1 MKAVCPVCMHHC
13 TIEEGKT
20 GLCRARSNENGRI
33 VCTNY
38 GKITSYALDPIEKKP
53 LRRFLPG
60 SKILS
65 VGSYGCNLS
74 CGFCQNHGISMV
86 KEEEADYGIRMPEAL
101 VKEALAYAAKGNIGI
116 AYTYNEPLIG
126 YEYVRDCAKLAKENG
141 LRNVIVTNGCAE
153 IKILEELLPYTDAFN
168 IDLKGFTEDFYKKV
182 GGSLSMVKAF
192 IERAAKESHVE
203 VTTLIIPGEND
214 DVRELKKA
222 AAWLA
227 SIDENIPYHISRFF
241 PMWKMQ
247 DKEATRVETV
257 YALAE
262 TAREYLK
269 YVYEGNC

>member
-1 MKAVCPVCMHHC
+1 M
-13 TIEEGKT
+13 
-20 GLCRARSNENGRI
+20 
-33 VCTNY
+33 
-38 GKITSYALDPIEKKP
+38 
-53 LRRFLPG
+53 
-60 SKILS
+60 
-65 VGSYGCNLS
+65 
-74 CGFCQNHGISMV
+74 
-86 KEEEADYGIRMPEAL
+86 
-101 VKEALAYAAKGNIGI
+101 
-116 AYTYNEPLIG
+116 
-126 YEYVRDCAKLAKENG
+126 
-141 LRNVIVTNGCAE
+141 
-153 IKILEELLPYTDAFN
+153 
-168 IDLKGFTEDFYKKV
+168 
-182 GGSLSMVKAF
+182 
-192 IERAAKESHVE
+192 E